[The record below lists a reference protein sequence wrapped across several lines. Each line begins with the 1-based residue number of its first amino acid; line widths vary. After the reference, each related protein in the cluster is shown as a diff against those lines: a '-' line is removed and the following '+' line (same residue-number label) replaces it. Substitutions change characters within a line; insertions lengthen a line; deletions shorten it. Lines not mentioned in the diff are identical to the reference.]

1 MLSAADFRRSAVL
14 FVRRCGQTRRSCCIN
29 QLVSPRA
36 VLVNG
41 ALARLF
47 YDVTG
52 DRPTIKRTHKKRNT
66 PIRYAPLKKTLNRR
80 IGRPSSAQNGAERNG
95 RAESARLINIGQ
107 SERSVLGHAHSK
119 PASYRARPM
128 RSGRV
133 CGCQAVVPSKSTVI
147 MPNPFRLK
155 RCFYYNR
162 FQSVCQE
169 QSAKNARSGIL
180 RRSMRSRKRLSDSS
194 MPIQR
199 AIANAAE
206 TAVKRTFEARSGL
219 QLPRQADE
227 AHLRNHTTD
236 AAPPFASVFHGIPSL
251 SAQKISL
258 CDRIYPLASHV
269 NAAETAV

>member
-1 MLSAADFRRSAVL
+1 M
-14 FVRRCGQTRRSCCIN
+14 
-29 QLVSPRA
+29 
-36 VLVNG
+36 G
-41 ALARLF
+41 AQ
-47 YDVTG
+47 
-52 DRPTIKRTHKKRNT
+52 
-66 PIRYAPLKKTLNRR
+66 NRR
-80 IGRPSSAQNGAERNG
+80 VLSISDKAKGLFSAMRT
-95 RAESARLINIGQ
+95 Q
-107 SERSVLGHAHSK
+107 SPPHI
-119 PASYRARPM
+119 RARPM

-133 CGCQAVVPSKSTVI
+133 CSCQAVVPSKSTVI
-147 MPNPFRLK
+147 MPNPFRFK
-155 RCFYYNR
+155 YTFIIIA
-162 FQSVCQE
+162 FSPSVKSNPQ
-169 QSAKNARSGIL
+169 KNARSSIL

-227 AHLRNHTTD
+227 AHLRNHATD

>member
-66 PIRYAPLKKTLNRR
+66 PIRYAPLKKTLSRR
-80 IGRPSSAQNGAERNG
+80 ISRPSSAQNGAERNG

-107 SERSVLGHAHSK
+107 SERSVLGHAQSK
-119 PASYRARPM
+119 PAPYRARPM

-147 MPNPFRLK
+147 MPNPFRFK
-155 RCFYYNR
+155 YAFIIIACAPAVNGKIEKKASKARPPPPAAHRNENVRRR
-162 FQSVCQE
+162 FASAAAQE
-169 QSAKNARSGIL
+169 KPK
-180 RRSMRSRKRLSDSS
+180 SRLGNFSDALRLSRAARQNRAPAFAFHELPPAKKRRDRSS
-194 MPIQR
+194 
-199 AIANAAE
+199 A
-206 TAVKRTFEARSGL
+206 L
-219 QLPRQADE
+219 
-227 AHLRNHTTD
+227 
-236 AAPPFASVFHGIPSL
+236 
-251 SAQKISL
+251 
-258 CDRIYPLASHV
+258 
-269 NAAETAV
+269 